1 MIGAI
6 IGDIIGSRWEF
17 NPTSPNFTL
26 TNQNI
31 NMKRIFSIFVS
42 TICLTICFTAN
53 AQNTDKVY
61 LAPNPQSARWSYI
74 ETDKDGKHIT
84 TVYNSIESI
93 EGDGVNGKL
102 KMRVEEV
109 GVASPKDTVRSYN
122 FYCFKDGEFMAD
134 MYSGFEDNIF
144 EGQLDSVVRNTIN
157 EKYADLPG
165 EKKKEVIEQIK
176 SEFIKKSGEM
186 RGIPRNPKVG
196 QLPNYEFTCKINIIS
211 MKVLGEDRRIVG
223 KESIQTKAGLFDCF
237 ILEETITIKSM
248 MLKDVEKIKAWY
260 AYGIGLVK
268 EVSYDKNG
276 KLVST
281 MILNEINW

>member
-1 MIGAI
+1 
-6 IGDIIGSRWEF
+6 
-17 NPTSPNFTL
+17 
-26 TNQNI
+26 
-31 NMKRIFSIFVS
+31 MKRIFPLFVS
-42 TICLTICFTAN
+42 IICMSLCYKAS
-53 AQNTDKVY
+53 AQNDVY
-61 LAPNPQSARWSYI
+61 LVSKPQTARWSYI
-74 ETDKDGKHIT
+74 ETDSKGKHTLTI
-84 TVYNSIESI
+84 YNSIESI
-93 EGDGVNGKL
+93 EGDGVNGNIKI
-102 KMRVEEV
+102 RVEEV
-109 GVASPKDTVRSYN
+109 PVTSAKDTIKSFM
-122 FYCFKDGEFMAD
+122 FYRFKDGEFMVDVSA
-134 MYSGFEDNIF
+134 GFEDTIF
-144 EGQLDSVVRNTIN
+144 EGKLDSLVRNTIK
-157 EKYADLPG
+157 EKYPNIPED
-165 EKKKEVIEQIK
+165 KKKEVIEQTK